1 VIKFEQDQIMWICFP
16 ELSLQFLISF
26 DDFIIVNLQFADNPL
41 EVAKY
46 FVKVVVG
53 LADVAN
59 VGIVVLFKS
68 LFQV

>member
-1 VIKFEQDQIMWICFP
+1 MIKFEQDQIMWICFP

>member
-1 VIKFEQDQIMWICFP
+1 MIKFEQDQIVWICFP
-16 ELSLQFLISF
+16 ELSLQFLIPF
-26 DDFIIVNLQFADNPL
+26 DDFIIVNLQFANNPL
-41 EVAKY
+41 EVAEY
-46 FVKVVVG
+46 LVKVVVG

>member
-1 VIKFEQDQIMWICFP
+1 MWICFP